1 MKGKFMKKHREK
13 FLDFIR
19 GGAAICIILYH
30 YTTRYNQMIGH
41 KGEYS
46 FNLPW
51 GWMAWAVFF
60 IMSGY
65 LVYPKAQSIKKY
77 IIKKAIRLYPG
88 YWAAMGISFAVTTL
102 YLREYSVSLKEFV
115 VDMTMLGNYV
125 GCKSVVGV
133 DWTLSIDIIFY
144 GIIALI
150 ILVERKTKRI
160 LGSKVILLWSI
171 LSCLIEIMKRTG
183 WGNPII
189 KIIGILMA
197 SQYAH
202 FFMVG
207 HFLKNQKCDIESKKM
222 NLIAI
227 GFSII
232 AQWVAFQNME
242 FELFYIIFIV
252 IFMFYIKHSKQD
264 KINIRCKI
272 INQIVNLFSKI
283 ASISYPLYLVH
294 EYLGFAILKYFDSIG
309 FSSEIFVIIPII
321 ISIIC
326 AYIIHK
332 HIELP
337 IGKLKIKTSEE

>member
-207 HFLKNQKCDIESKKM
+207 HFLKNQNVILNQKK
-222 NLIAI
+222 
-227 GFSII
+227 
-232 AQWVAFQNME
+232 
-242 FELFYIIFIV
+242 
-252 IFMFYIKHSKQD
+252 
-264 KINIRCKI
+264 
-272 INQIVNLFSKI
+272 
-283 ASISYPLYLVH
+283 
-294 EYLGFAILKYFDSIG
+294 
-309 FSSEIFVIIPII
+309 
-321 ISIIC
+321 
-326 AYIIHK
+326 
-332 HIELP
+332 
-337 IGKLKIKTSEE
+337 

>member
-1 MKGKFMKKHREK
+1 
-13 FLDFIR
+13 
-19 GGAAICIILYH
+19 
-30 YTTRYNQMIGH
+30 
-41 KGEYS
+41 
-46 FNLPW
+46 
-51 GWMAWAVFF
+51 
-60 IMSGY
+60 
-65 LVYPKAQSIKKY
+65 
-77 IIKKAIRLYPG
+77 
-88 YWAAMGISFAVTTL
+88 
-102 YLREYSVSLKEFV
+102 
-115 VDMTMLGNYV
+115 
-125 GCKSVVGV
+125 
-133 DWTLSIDIIFY
+133 
-144 GIIALI
+144 
-150 ILVERKTKRI
+150 
-160 LGSKVILLWSI
+160 
-171 LSCLIEIMKRTG
+171 
-183 WGNPII
+183 
-189 KIIGILMA
+189 
-197 SQYAH
+197 
-202 FFMVG
+202 
-207 HFLKNQKCDIESKKM
+207 M